1 MQAGKGIGPS
11 DSSPGKGDSTRAM
24 TDTIPESKLQYM
36 NDRIGTTLISGLGSE
51 TRLLPIPVT
60 RKSFICRGL
69 GKVKTRILL
78 VLAHA
83 AIISLTLF
91 ATAYAGWNSR
101 LFFETATVS
110 KVRYYLSAG
119 AKLNARTENGGTP
132 LHTAS
137 AHAHDPDIVHVLLE
151 AGADVHARN
160 RYGSTP
166 LHVAAAQTDSPSVIE
181 TLLAAGA
188 YIHMRA
194 GDGATPLHM
203 AAAHN
208 NNPHVI
214 EALLEAG
221 ADLTG
226 KDRYGRTPL
235 HVASAYNHNPKIVEM
250 LLSVGAD
257 PGIPDKKGRLPID
270 YAKGNESVRSAEAYR
285 LLNDSRF

>member
-1 MQAGKGIGPS
+1 MAQAIPHRVRGAAH
-11 DSSPGKGDSTRAM
+11 RALA
-24 TDTIPESKLQYM
+24 DTIPESKLQYM
-36 NDRIGTTLISGLGSE
+36 NDRIGTTLIPGLGSE
-51 TRLLPIPVT
+51 TRLRPIPVT

-78 VLAHA
+78 VLAQA

-110 KVRYYLSAG
+110 KVRYYLSEG
-119 AKLNARTENGGTP
+119 ASLNARTENGATP

-137 AHAHDPDIVHVLLE
+137 AHAQDPGIVHVLLE
-151 AGADVHARN
+151 AGAEVHARN

-166 LHVAAAQTDSPSVIE
+166 LHVAAAHTDSPSVIE

-188 YIHMRA
+188 DVHIRA
-194 GDGATPLHM
+194 RDGATPLHM

-208 NNPHVI
+208 SNPQVI
-214 EALLEAG
+214 EALLKAG
-221 ADLTG
+221 ADLAG

-235 HVASAYNHNPKIVEM
+235 HVACAYNHNPKIVEM

-270 YAKGNESVRSAEAYR
+270 HAKGNESVRSAEAYR
-285 LLNDSRF
+285 LLNDARF